1 MSKKISGL
9 GRGLDS
15 ILLDNSAEPS
25 SSVVT
30 VRTSLIEPRKGQ
42 PRKRFE
48 EDALVSL
55 AESIALH
62 GILQPIIVREA
73 DGGRYQIIA
82 GERRWRAAKMAELT
96 EVPVMIISPDE
107 AGAAQISLVE
117 NIQRENLSPVEE
129 AKAYRSLVDGFGLTQ
144 EDISRSTGKN
154 RSTIANALRLL
165 ELPDKALEM
174 VDAGHLSA
182 GHARALLALAD
193 EEQIIPLAERA
204 ADGGMSVRELEAAV
218 KKANTAPK
226 EIIPPPL
233 VDYSKELECFAM
245 ENTGHRV
252 KIAGSGKN
260 KHIKIF
266 YEDNE
271 DLEAIV
277 TVLTGGKKPL

>member
-129 AKAYRSLVDGFGLTQ
+129 AKAYRSL
-144 EDISRSTGKN
+144 
-154 RSTIANALRLL
+154 
-165 ELPDKALEM
+165 
-174 VDAGHLSA
+174 
-182 GHARALLALAD
+182 AD
-193 EEQIIPLAERA
+193 
-204 ADGGMSVRELEAAV
+204 
-218 KKANTAPK
+218 
-226 EIIPPPL
+226 
-233 VDYSKELECFAM
+233 
-245 ENTGHRV
+245 
-252 KIAGSGKN
+252 
-260 KHIKIF
+260 
-266 YEDNE
+266 
-271 DLEAIV
+271 
-277 TVLTGGKKPL
+277 